1 MFSHRDL
8 ARLNDLEMQVYQFII
23 KHRERVGYMTIR
35 ELAEQAAVST
45 TTVLRFC
52 RKMHC
57 EGWSEFRIRPRLTE
71 QQSTP
76 QVNTASVNEMLSF
89 FKSINNDEFGQLIA
103 EAAQKINQAERVFFI
118 GVGTSGSLAK
128 YAARFFSNLGKFS
141 HAIDDPYY
149 PVSPDLYE
157 NAIAIILSVSGET
170 EEILRIASQFS
181 LNKCKIIAITNTESC
196 SLAKMSDFSL
206 CYHVPIIRM
215 ADNYDITTQV
225 PVTYIIEA
233 IGRQLGK

>member
-57 EGWSEFRIRPRLTE
+57 EGWSEFRIRLRLTE

>member
-8 ARLNDLEMQVYQFII
+8 ARLNDLEMQVYQFIV

-57 EGWSEFRIRPRLTE
+57 EGWSEFRIRLRLTE

-181 LNKCKIIAITNTESC
+181 LNKCKIIAITNTEGC